1 MTIAQHG
8 TQWPGQQNTVVY
20 STQGIKKK
28 KNFLCAE
35 SLSSSQSHVPLFFFT
50 SSWLESKVCS
60 IFVCFWCVCGWS
72 RKYPYYIVFK
82 SCSMNESYIVWC
94 FMMLIQIIIML
105 ISYFEYVLLV
115 FACNLNSKAAS
126 HLFCNLSYSENEP
139 WGHCIFGTLHS
150 SCWMSRLQNI
160 EALPLADFLSELWE
174 CVDHIKFICVNNI
187 REYIFIGI
195 VYRIQHW

>member
-1 MTIAQHG
+1 MTITQHG
-8 TQWPGQQNTVVY
+8 TRWPGQQNTVVY
-20 STQGIKKK
+20 STQGIKK

-50 SSWLESKVCS
+50 SSWLESEVCS
-60 IFVCFWCVCGWS
+60 TVYLCAFDVCVVDQENIHITLYSNHVLWMNPILSDVNSDYNNVDLLFW
-72 RKYPYYIVFK
+72 ID
-82 SCSMNESYIVWC
+82 
-94 FMMLIQIIIML
+94 
-105 ISYFEYVLLV
+105 VLLV

-126 HLFCNLSYSENEP
+126 HLFCNLSFSENEP
-139 WGHCIFGTLHS
+139 WGHCIFCTLHS

>member
-1 MTIAQHG
+1 MCVWLIEKISILHCIQIMFYE
-8 TQWPGQQNTVVY
+8 WILYCLMFYDVY
-20 STQGIKKK
+20 SDY
-28 KNFLCAE
+28 NNVDL
-35 SLSSSQSHVPLFFFT
+35 LF
-50 SSWLESKVCS
+50 W
-60 IFVCFWCVCGWS
+60 ID
-72 RKYPYYIVFK
+72 
-82 SCSMNESYIVWC
+82 
-94 FMMLIQIIIML
+94 
-105 ISYFEYVLLV
+105 VLLV

-195 VYRIQHW
+195 IYRIQHW